1 MKRTALDVLGPL
13 PVSNEGNKHLLIA
26 MDYFTKWPKAYPLL
40 SQEATPVANILVR
53 EFISW
58 FGVPME
64 IYLNQVWISSKQCSK
79 KCVNH

>member
-1 MKRTALDVLGPL
+1 MKRAALDVLGPL

-64 IYLNQVWISSKQCSK
+64 IYLNQV
-79 KCVNH
+79 